1 MENGSD
7 ETPSSPLLRW
17 LPIALG
23 LLGGLVVF
31 LAIGSAG
38 PKREAELAALAA
50 PDLILQVDE
59 AEPSAEEASA
69 PPVSFVEALARKGLA
84 SRLQENSNP
93 TGEPIRRTFLVRI
106 GEVSYRDLRDP
117 AAASEAS
124 VEASLRRSLALG
136 LRQAAA
142 SGLDSPDENG
152 EILEG
157 GEPIQSGLV
166 IEGEKNAIP
175 GATAF
180 RLERTQTGLALV
192 CESVATGETHRVET
206 EWTPPGRV
214 SLLPPLIAIAL
225 AILTRKPMIALLFGV
240 IFGAILVAAR
250 EGASGFAAVTE
261 GAALSVQ
268 RYLVDQL
275 TAPDRL
281 QIVIFVVLMLAMV
294 GNLTRNGGI
303 RGIMLRLR
311 ALAQGPRTTQASTVA
326 MGFAVFFDD
335 YANTVLVGSTMR
347 PLTDRMRIAREKLA
361 YLVDSTAAPVAGI
374 SIFSTWIAFE
384 VSTFSAQLP
393 VAGLSP
399 ADGYEIFIQT
409 LPYRFYCFLTLAMVL
424 LVAITGRDFGPMRKA
439 ERRARLTGAL
449 LAPGAQPMVGAK
461 ATSLDTA
468 EGIAPQAWRAVVP
481 LLVFIGT
488 TLFEI
493 ARRGGAFEMTAAEI
507 SSLPGLTQVLYDGS
521 GNLPL
526 MIGSLA
532 GFGVAAL
539 ATLSAGLGPGEV
551 VKAAWTTLRS
561 MGVALAI
568 LYLAWMVGAVC
579 DDLATASFLSVSI
592 GDQLHPAL
600 LPAVLVGL
608 AAFVAFSTGSSW
620 GTMSILLPLV
630 VGLSYQLGENLA
642 IGPTALMILSI
653 GAVLEGAIFGDH
665 CSPISDTTV
674 LSSISCASDH
684 IDHVRTQAP
693 YALVVMA
700 LSLSFGYL
708 PAAFL
713 GWSPLVCWP
722 LALLAL
728 VAVLFAF
735 GRPAPI
741 APPSDSTQSA

>member
-1 MENGSD
+1 METGA
-7 ETPSSPLLRW
+7 PSPESSSASPLARW
-17 LPIALG
+17 LPIGLL
-23 LLGGLVVF
+23 LLGGLVAY
-31 LAIGSAG
+31 LAIGSSG
-38 PKREAELAALAA
+38 PAREAQLAALAA
-50 PDLILQVDE
+50 SDLVVRGEEQAPSLAELVFAE
-59 AEPSAEEASA
+59 AVAESRAATGDDPEA
-69 PPVSFVEALARKGLA
+69 VSPRAIAVQL
-84 SRLQENSNP
+84 
-93 TGEPIRRTFLVRI
+93 
-106 GEVSYRDLRDP
+106 GEVRYRG
-117 AAASEAS
+117 ASGDSEIAS
-124 VEASLRRSLALG
+124 LSLRRSLALG
-136 LRQAAA
+136 LRQASDAGLRPLDD
-142 SGLDSPDENG
+142 SGGLIEDA
-152 EILEG
+152 
-157 GEPIQSGLV
+157 EPVRLAPQ
-166 IEGEKNAIP
+166 IEGESEPVP
-175 GATAF
+175 GGMSG
-180 RLERTQTGLALV
+180 LLQRTEYGLALELAGARR
-192 CESVATGETHRVET
+192 ESPWV
-206 EWTPPGRV
+206 PPNRG

-225 AILTRKPMIALLFGV
+225 AIVTRKPMIALLLGV
-240 IFGAILVAAR
+240 VSGAMLVATR
-250 EGASGFAAVTE
+250 EGATGLTPFTDGAV
-261 GAALSVQ
+261 LSVT
-268 RYLVDQL
+268 RYLKAEI

-311 ALAQGPRTTQASTVA
+311 KLAKGPRTTQVSTVV

-393 VAGLSP
+393 VAGLTP
-399 ADGYEIFIQT
+399 ADGYDVFLQT
-409 LPYRFYCFLTLAMVL
+409 LPYRFYCFGTLAMVMMI
-424 LVAITGRDFGPMRKA
+424 AITGRDFGPMRRA
-439 ERRARLTGAL
+439 ERRARTTGAL

-461 ATSLDTA
+461 ATALDAA
-468 EGIAPQAWRAVVP
+468 EGVEPQAWRAVLP
-481 LLVFIGT
+481 LLAFIGT

-493 ARRGGAFEMTAAEI
+493 ARRGGAFDPELDLFT
-507 SSLPGLTQVLYDGS
+507 LTGLTQVLGKGS
-521 GNLPL
+521 GNWPL
-526 MIGSLA
+526 MIGSVV

-539 ATLSAGLGPGEV
+539 ATLSAGLGPKEV
-551 VKAAWTTLRS
+551 LHAAWTTLRS

-579 DDLATASFLSVSI
+579 QDLATASFLSVSI

-630 VGLSYQLGENLA
+630 VGLSYQLGEGLP
-642 IGPTALMILSI
+642 IGPTMLMILCI

-693 YALVVMA
+693 YALVVMG
-700 LSLSFGYL
+700 LSLGLGYL

-713 GWSPLVCWP
+713 GWEPWLCWSLV
-722 LALLAL
+722 LASLVGVVFLL
-728 VAVLFAF
+728 
-735 GRPAPI
+735 GRPAPLV
-741 APPSDSTQSA
+741 SSTEQP

>member
-1 MENGSD
+1 MEQ
-7 ETPSSPLLRW
+7 
-17 LPIALG
+17 
-23 LLGGLVVF
+23 LLGQGLT
-31 LAIGSAG
+31 GS
-38 PKREAELAALAA
+38 
-50 PDLILQVDE
+50 
-59 AEPSAEEASA
+59 
-69 PPVSFVEALARKGLA
+69 
-84 SRLQENSNP
+84 LQELPVLTDESNQ
-93 TGEPIRRTFLVRI
+93 RTVTLRL

-117 AAASEAS
+117 SAAPVTS
-124 VEASLRRSLALG
+124 VEDSLRRSLALG

-142 SGLDSPDENG
+142 SGFRPRDLEG
-152 EILEG
+152 AILEG
-157 GEPIQSGLV
+157 EDLV
-166 IEGEKNAIP
+166 SFSLSIEGEKNAVP

-180 RLERTQTGLALV
+180 RLERTQSGLALV
-192 CESVATGETHRVET
+192 SESVATGETRRVET
-206 EWTPPGRV
+206 DWTPPGRV

-250 EGASGFAAVTE
+250 EGASGVAAVTE

-268 RYLVDQL
+268 RYLYDQL
-275 TAPDRL
+275 TAPDRV

-311 ALAQGPRTTQASTVA
+311 ALAQGPRTTQVSTVA

-461 ATSLDTA
+461 ATSLESA
-468 EGIAPQAWRAVVP
+468 EGIAPKAWRAVLP
-481 LLVFIGT
+481 LMVFIGT

-493 ARRGGAFEMTAAEI
+493 ARRGGAFDMPADALF
-507 SSLPGLTQVLYDGS
+507 SLPGLTQVLYDGS

-532 GFGVAAL
+532 GFAVAAL

-551 VKAAWTTLRS
+551 LKAAWTTLRS

-600 LPAVLVGL
+600 LPAVLVAL

-700 LSLSFGYL
+700 LSLGFGYL
-708 PAAFL
+708 PRAFF

-728 VAVLFAF
+728 VVVVFAF

-741 APPSDSTQSA
+741 VPPPDSPHSA